1 MLYIGKFIN
10 NFKDFYNEINSATL
24 TGAID
29 VIVVRQPDGTFVCSP
44 FHVRF
49 GKIGV
54 LRSREKVVD
63 IEVNG
68 SPVNI
73 HMKLGESGEAFFV
86 EEVHGENEI
95 PAYLATSPLPD
106 VPNIEAELEKMK
118 LSDSLTD
125 EVKEEIPLNGYSE
138 TAIKNVHNN
147 DQLVL
152 NTSSHLNESDCDKI
166 ANIPSMDA
174 DIKDVSETNK
184 TEQSVPKTEE
194 DNVVLSPDNTYT
206 VHTDSSD
213 EIKTKRKRR
222 KRVAMKKRSKTK
234 DNSAISSKPMTI
246 SRPLDPVTKIEELN
260 DKPEEIFQMDDDYA
274 DDVADD
280 EGFASTGCLNRSVSL
295 PVAANLDD
303 LFGSEWSQRKTSST
317 FTGEF
322 HPFSDGDVTPHSSPI
337 ASRPPSPKSDTEYE
351 NQKMDTVTPT
361 ENTGPSWG
369 WGQLPNVPRKLSD
382 PQIQNNT
389 TSVSPSISEENK
401 DEENA
406 DADKRSMLG
415 GMLNFMRST
424 KKIRHMP
431 ESEGIY
437 LSDLNAEELDPEL
450 AALYFP
456 KFKSPYGPP
465 NQQIK
470 DEDTESGKGPSLPH
484 SPHTVEG
491 YASPTSQDSD
501 SDGGMSLDQYSKEK
515 CEHVSYPYSDIAMSL
530 CGGLQDP
537 DVDLPAERFLHSL
550 VTFDEFTE
558 NPGILHD
565 PNLVIRIGGK
575 YYNWPTAASMLT
587 SIIMFQRPLP
597 EKTANQLINEHM
609 PKKKKSK
616 SYSSWWS
623 WRRTESETK
632 PDSEIL
638 STTEV
643 TIETTSVST
652 RTEIKDICEQKTC
665 NTEALHSVFVPV
677 EETVQETITS
687 VTEIVS
693 EMHDAI
699 IPTSDSVQLEE
710 VVVESVCTSVEPAV
724 ALIPPSSESSTAA
737 SSPIEI
743 SGPTEQI
750 SDFSRLSP
758 SETIAQIPQSAKEM
772 IEDEN
777 KSHKEVYK
785 KSLRLT
791 SEQIAKLNL
800 QEGSNEF
807 VFSVTTAYQG
817 TTKCNCRVFLWN
829 YDDKLVISDIDGT
842 ITKSDVL
849 GHILPM
855 VGHSWAQLG
864 VAKLFT
870 KIQNNG
876 YKFLYLS
883 ARAIG
888 QARITREYLRRLRQG
903 EICLPDGPLLLSP
916 TSLISALHREVIER
930 KPEEFKISCLKDIQ
944 TLFPAYMGNPFYA
957 GFGNKINDT
966 WAYRAVDIPITRVFT
981 INPRGELKLELI
993 QTFQSSYTRLSD
1005 DVDHV
1010 FPPLK
1015 PSMKVNGHPVP
1026 IFSSPEEFSYFTY
1039 WREPVP
1045 ALSEDDL
1052 KV

>member
-29 VIVVRQPDGTFVCSP
+29 VIVVRQPDGTYFCSP

-68 SPVNI
+68 SPINI

-86 EEVHGENEI
+86 EEVDDEHEI

-106 VPNIEAELEKMK
+106 VPNIETELAKMK
-118 LSDSLTD
+118 LSASSIGENKGGIQELCTVNIHSDTT
-125 EVKEEIPLNGYSE
+125 E
-138 TAIKNVHNN
+138 
-147 DQLVL
+147 LVL
-152 NTSSHLNESDCDKI
+152 NTSSPLVKINCDKTVSSKDTDI
-166 ANIPSMDA
+166 TIMPVTNTLELNVSNVEETIVNIS
-174 DIKDVSETNK
+174 SGTTN
-184 TEQSVPKTEE
+184 S
-194 DNVVLSPDNTYT
+194 

-213 EIKTKRKRR
+213 EVKTKRKRR
-222 KRVAMKKRSKTK
+222 KKVAMKKRSKTK
-234 DNSAISSKPMTI
+234 DSS
-246 SRPLDPVTKIEELN
+246 VTFPKVINIPRQTDILPKEEDLH
-260 DKPEEIFQMDDDYA
+260 DKPEEIFQMDDDYTEG
-274 DDVADD
+274 DD
-280 EGFASTGCLNRSVSL
+280 EGFASSGLSRSVSL
-295 PVAANLDD
+295 PVSANLDD
-303 LFGSEWSQRKTSST
+303 LFGSEWTRRKMSST

-351 NQKMDTVTPT
+351 NQKIDTVTPT
-361 ENTGPSWG
+361 DSVEPSWG
-369 WGQLPNVPRKLSD
+369 WGQLPNVPKIMDTQMQMGKSSECS
-382 PQIQNNT
+382 NAA
-389 TSVSPSISEENK
+389 EENK
-401 DEENA
+401 EENA
-406 DADKRSMLG
+406 VEAEKRSMLG
-415 GMLNFMRST
+415 GVLNFMRST

-437 LSDLNAEELDPEL
+437 LSDLNADELDPEL

-456 KFKSPYGPP
+456 KFKSSYCPQ
-465 NQQIK
+465 NEQIK

-491 YASPTSQDSD
+491 YIPSQDSD
-501 SDGGMSLDQYSKEK
+501 SDGGLSLDQFSKEK
-515 CEHVSYPYSDIAMSL
+515 CENVSYPYSDIAMSL

-537 DVDLPAERFLHSL
+537 DIDLPEERFLHSL

-575 YYNWPTAASMLT
+575 FYNWPTAASMLT

-623 WRRTESETK
+623 WRRSESETK
-632 PDSEIL
+632 QETEASLPQNIS
-638 STTEV
+638 EV
-643 TIETTSVST
+643 TPISEVTEDKMEEIIEEKTCDIETGECISVSV
-652 RTEIKDICEQKTC
+652 EQ
-665 NTEALHSVFVPV
+665 
-677 EETVQETITS
+677 TVKETITT
-687 VTEIVS
+687 VTEVVS
-693 EMHDAI
+693 EVHDTLI
-699 IPTSDSVQLEE
+699 EKSEVIQLEE
-710 VVVESVCTSVEPAV
+710 VVIDPQPHPDYIETEVNF
-724 ALIPPSSESSTAA
+724 IPPSSESSTSC

-743 SGPTEQI
+743 ATSTREITDESCLLLPETVAQI
-750 SDFSRLSP
+750 SHCAKDN
-758 SETIAQIPQSAKEM
+758 SEGGEKLQNKE
-772 IEDEN
+772 
-777 KSHKEVYK
+777 KYK

-800 QEGSNEF
+800 QEGPNEF
-807 VFSVTTAYQG
+807 IFSVTTAYQG
-817 TTKCNCRVFLWN
+817 TTKCTCQVFLWN
-829 YDDKLVISDIDGT
+829 YDDKVVISDIDGT

-870 KIQNNG
+870 KIQSNG

-944 TLFPAYMGNPFYA
+944 TLFPNVMGNPFYA

-981 INPRGELKLELI
+981 INHKGELKLELI
-993 QTFQSSYTRLSD
+993 QAFQSSYTRLSD

-1010 FPPLK
+1010 FPPIK
-1015 PSMKVNGHPVP
+1015 PTTRVNGNPMP
-1026 IFSSPEEFSYFTY
+1026 MFSSPEEFSYFTY

-1045 ALSEDDL
+1045 LLSEDDL
-1052 KV
+1052 RF